1 MNKSSFE
8 TGHTHAAGLEPHQA
22 LAWILGHKFVIAG
35 VGAGAVMIAVLFALR
50 DENATQYLTATV
62 EQGDIRDVVEAT
74 GTVNAVRTVQ
84 VGSQVSGTIAKLY
97 VDFNSRVHRGDL
109 IASIDPALFQGALD
123 QAVANLHSAQAQ
135 LEKDQ
140 ANLLDARL
148 NYQRDAALA
157 GQNAIAPTTVDNAKS
172 AYDQAKAQ
180 IAVDGAAIRQNEAAV
195 AVAKTNLDYT
205 TIRSPVDGIVVARSV
220 DVGQTVASSFQAPT
234 IFTIAEDLTKMNVYA
249 NTDESDVGRIKV
261 GAHVTF
267 KVDAFP
273 RDVFEGVVSQIR
285 MNATTV
291 QNVVT
296 YNTVIDFANPGM
308 KLLPSMTA
316 FVTIPVASVSNVT
329 KVPNM
334 ALRFRPPLTADQIHA
349 LYAKYGIGADQFP
362 QEETGKGRG
371 HRNRA
376 GATGIVWKLEG
387 GHTIRPLEILTGITD
402 HAYTQV
408 LSVHKGELQ
417 PGDAVATSAMAQ

>member
-1 MNKSSFE
+1 
-8 TGHTHAAGLEPHQA
+8 
-22 LAWILGHKFVIAG
+22 VIAG
-35 VGAGAVMIAVLFALR
+35 MFGLR
-50 DENATQYLTATV
+50 GGNTTQYLTAPV
-62 EQGDIRDVVEAT
+62 ERGDIRDVVEVT
-74 GTVNAVRTVQ
+74 GTVNAVKTVQ

-97 VDFNSRVHRGDL
+97 VDFNSRVHQGDL

-140 ANLLDARL
+140 ANLEDARL

-157 GQNAIAPTTVDNAKS
+157 AQNAIAPATVDNAKS
-172 AYDQAKAQ
+172 AYDQARAQ
-180 IAVDGAAIRQNEAAV
+180 IGVDDATIRQSEASV

-205 TIRSPVDGIVVARSV
+205 AIRSPVDGIVVARSV

-234 IFTIAEDLTKMNVYA
+234 IFTIAQDLTKMQVYA
-249 NTDESDVGRIKV
+249 NTDESDVGRVKV
-261 GAHVTF
+261 GRHVTF

-273 RDVFEGVVSQIR
+273 AEVFDGVISQIR

-296 YNTVIDFANPGM
+296 YNTVIDFANSGM

-334 ALRFRPPLTADQIHA
+334 ALRFRPPMSPDQIRA
-349 LYAKYGIGADQFP
+349 QYAKYGIGADLVP
-362 QEETGKGRG
+362 QDEPAAGQRRKGP
-371 HRNRA
+371 A
-376 GATGIVWKLEG
+376 GGTGIVWKLENRRE
-387 GHTIRPLEILTGITD
+387 IRPLEILTGVTD

-408 LSVHKGELQ
+408 LSVQNGELQ
-417 PGDAVATSAMAQ
+417 PGDAVATAAAQ